1 MPSSKLGVQGRPGH
15 ARTNT
20 REVHNFLKPELCPR
34 KCPSGHFSGV
44 GLKPTCQWG
53 CFGLIFSI
61 FGCPTGKKCPV
72 DTFGTLFGF
81 WRVVPTTAWL
91 HWCTIGGGA
100 GSPAPPAVA
109 HNELN
114 QHRRGLQWHN
124 PGRRH
129 RAASHADSTTVATL
143 SLFLRPRPPCQRRW
157 RRCDASRTHD
167 APTERHTPPSDSS
180 YKVP

>member
-1 MPSSKLGVQGRPGH
+1 M
-15 ARTNT
+15 
-20 REVHNFLKPELCPR
+20 
-34 KCPSGHFSGV
+34 
-44 GLKPTCQWG
+44 
-53 CFGLIFSI
+53 
-61 FGCPTGKKCPV
+61 

-91 HWCTIGGGA
+91 HWCTIGGGT

-180 YKVP
+180 YKCHSWGVYSPGPSFYIRRFCPTGTLVAGTLLPAGANTKDAVLTLLPFTRMEVLLGTVEAPTSPGVSHSHSVS